1 MLRGFR
7 FLVILLVLAGLAL
20 LSAITT
26 MHFAIHGAEVRI
38 PSFKG
43 LTVSQATEKALSMG
57 LDIGVES
64 RYYSVD
70 IPEGHIVGQS
80 PAPGAVVRRNWHV
93 RLIESLGPQR
103 VAIPNVT
110 DLDQRVASIQIRRDS
125 LELGTTASIPW
136 SYAPIGSVIAQ
147 SPAPGAAGVARP
159 TVSLL
164 LAAPPANSS
173 PAFVMPDLTGQSIYV
188 ATQDLTQ
195 AGLKLGAVVT
205 VPTAPSPASS
215 PAVTPGANTAP
226 SANATQPAPPP
237 TPSGTI
243 LSQSPAPGQRIDAT
257 TAIQLTVAE

>member
-1 MLRGFR
+1 MLRAFR
-7 FLVILLVLAGLAL
+7 FLLILLVLAGLAL

-26 MHFAIHGAEVRI
+26 MHFAIHGAEVTI
-38 PSFKG
+38 PAFKG
-43 LTVSQATEKALSMG
+43 LTVPQATEKALSMG
-57 LDIGVES
+57 LDVSVES

-70 IPEGHIVGQS
+70 VPEGHIVGQS

-110 DLDQRVASIQIRRDS
+110 DLDQRVASITIRRDG

-164 LAAPPANSS
+164 LAAPPANRT
-173 PAFVMPDLTGQSIYV
+173 PAFVMPNLTGQSLSV
-188 ATQDLTQ
+188 ATQDITQ

-205 VPTAPSPASS
+205 VPTAIPAPS

-243 LSQSPAPGQRIDAT
+243 LNQSPAPGQRIDAT
-257 TAIQLTVAE
+257 TPIQLTVAQ